1 MNTGEASYPEGS
13 GLDSSDNFYIWG
25 RIWVDR
31 TCAFVAKFNSSGTLQ
46 WQRRLYATTAGY
58 SEFNGGHVTPSGE
71 LYLGG
76 MSSFHTGGS
85 TSHSLLTRWD
95 SSGNLQWQKLFTHS
109 NGTQGSRF
117 HGLDLDSNGNIFCTA
132 SWLGISKWN
141 PSGTLLWQK
150 SLNGEGGWDCACDE
164 CGNVYQL
171 YWHDNLLSGSSD
183 NDLQISKWDT
193 SGNLTWQRAFGHT
206 AGSDYASW
214 GGITISDKH
223 TICIGAG
230 TEAIYTG
237 NNGSIDSQNA
247 MVIKLPNDGSLTG
260 PYTNGFQFQSTSS
273 SVATTTHTVSNAS
286 LTTSTSGCSVASSSF
301 PEQSHNNNYTKTVI
315 MEYNTP
321 NLNITTDIASTY
333 STTAGSGQNFVVAAS
348 DNANSSGSTITYQW
362 KYSTNSGS
370 TWTDIAAGEG
380 GTSATLT
387 RYATSY
393 YSDNGHQ
400 IKCAMTATNPIG
412 SNTKDSTVC
421 TLTVNRNMTCSG
433 SPTTGTQWNVS
444 GDGLKPSG
452 TNNDETWGNWNPG
465 WSNVCEVGAS
475 MNMRAAGRC
484 GFCETNGVYQGWNM
498 KLQLQIV
505 GGGTVRYYH
514 EQTKSSGQCGNGS
527 HGDFSNFSISS
538 QSWDPSWGSPEFR
551 VQIIADGTN
560 CGGSAGENIFA
571 EQYNNTGKV
580 DWSYRTRTY
589 SYETRP

>member
-1 MNTGEASYPEGS
+1 MEQK
-13 GLDSSDNFYIWG
+13 
-25 RIWVDR
+25 
-31 TCAFVAKFNSSGTLQ
+31 KFNSDISS
-46 WQRRLYATTAGY
+46 WDVSNVVFMNFMFSNAH
-58 SEFNGGHVTPSGE
+58 SFNQ
-71 LYLGG
+71 
-76 MSSFHTGGS
+76 
-85 TSHSLLTRWD
+85 D
-95 SSGNLQWQKLFTHS
+95 
-109 NGTQGSRF
+109 
-117 HGLDLDSNGNIFCTA
+117 
-132 SWLGISKWN
+132 
-141 PSGTLLWQK
+141 
-150 SLNGEGGWDCACDE
+150 
-164 CGNVYQL
+164 
-171 YWHDNLLSGSSD
+171 
-183 NDLQISKWDT
+183 ISKWDT

-421 TLTVNRNMTCSG
+421 TLTVARSWVESSEQTGSQTNWSMT
-433 SPTTGTQWNVS
+433 
-444 GDGLKPSG
+444 GLKPSAEFADEMWSTWQDVG
-452 TNNDETWGNWNPG
+452 AAGQEVTWVNAQTNSFNAGARGNECNGGWQMKLEVRINESVTSGQNPIVHYSNQTLSSGGGGSGGAQTYGFSWFGGNWDFNARGNPNIG
-465 WSNVCEVGAS
+465 LWVMDNGTACSN
-475 MNMRAAGRC
+475 
-484 GFCETNGVYQGWNM
+484 
-498 KLQLQIV
+498 
-505 GGGTVRYYH
+505 
-514 EQTKSSGQCGNGS
+514 GQ
-527 HGDFSNFSISS
+527 
-538 QSWDPSWGSPEFR
+538 
-551 VQIIADGTN
+551 
-560 CGGSAGENIFA
+560 ENIFA
-571 EQYNNTGKV
+571 EQFGQCDLSWKYKYKV
-580 DWSYRTRTY
+580 YQN
-589 SYETRP
+589 ETRP